1 MIYNTSQSWIRLTLA
16 LLPLSA
22 SGATPPVEPASG
34 VLIQAARLID
44 VKNGRVLLDQAIL
57 VEGERIKEVG
67 AAATVA
73 GHAPPGTR
81 KLDLAAATVLPGLID
96 VHVHLLQNAKDET
109 VGAGLRISSPQ
120 GTLWGLHNAQTF
132 LNEGFTMLRDAC
144 EADSQY
150 GQIALRDSFARG
162 LFQGPRM
169 VTAGGCVS
177 LTGGHGDEDFLAPA
191 WSLRP
196 QLNIADTVD
205 QMAVVVRRDLK
216 YGVDWIKLM
225 ATGGVGDVLSDY
237 NVQELS
243 EAQMAKA
250 VELAHRAR
258 RRVMA
263 HAEGTEGIKA
273 AVRAGVDSIEH
284 GTMLDEEG
292 AALMEKKGTWLVPTL
307 YTFQY
312 GVEVGLSHGA
322 DPVALAKD
330 TEIMKYQQPAFT
342 RALQH
347 HLKIAYGDD
356 GDPDFANREFA
367 ALVRAGM
374 LPLDALRAATING
387 ATLLGRSDDLGSV
400 EPGKFADIV
409 AVSDDPLVDI
419 HAMEHVVFVMKGG
432 VVIRN
437 DVKQVN

>member
-1 MIYNTSQSWIRLTLA
+1 MIHNMPNSWLGLALA
-16 LLPLSA
+16 LLPLSTY
-22 SGATPPVEPASG
+22 GTTPVVEPAPA

-44 VKNGRVLLDQAIL
+44 VKSGQVLLDQAIL

-73 GHAPPGTR
+73 GHAPAGTH
-81 KLDLAAATVLPGLID
+81 KLDLAEATVLPGLID
-96 VHVHLLQNAKDET
+96 VHVHLLQNSKDET

-120 GTLWGLHNAQTF
+120 GVLWGLHNAQTF

-144 EADSQY
+144 EADAQY
-150 GQIALRDSFARG
+150 GQIALRDSIAG
-162 LFQGPRM
+162 GIFQGPRM

-177 LTGGHGDEDFLAPA
+177 LTGGHGDEDFLAPGWA
-191 WSLRP
+191 LRP
-196 QLNIADTVD
+196 QPNIADTVD

-216 YGVDWIKLM
+216 YGADWIKLM

-284 GTMLDEEG
+284 GTMLDDEG

-356 GDPDFANREFA
+356 GDPDVANREFA

-374 LPLDALRAATING
+374 KPIDALRAATING
-387 ATLLGRSDDLGSV
+387 ATLLGRSDDLGSI

-409 AVSDDPLVDI
+409 AVNGDPLADI

-432 VVIRN
+432 AVIRN
-437 DVKQVN
+437 DVKRAN